1 MLGEEKRKLNTPQHQ
16 LSNNR
21 PRTFQIRT
29 ILTVL
34 GIILIAANL
43 RAAITSVGPLIGDIR
58 DNTGL
63 TGTVAGMLTTLPL
76 IAFAVLSPVT
86 PKLARRFGMEKT
98 LFVGLLVLTL
108 GILLR
113 SLPSTILLFVGT
125 ALIGLA
131 IAVGNVLLPSL
142 IKRDFPH
149 NLGIMT
155 GAYSLSMSIF
165 AALASGL
172 SVPIAHGLQI
182 GWRGSLLS
190 VAALSI
196 VAALIWIPQ
205 LQSRHIPKGYS
216 TNKTTSK
223 SIWCCPLAWQ
233 VTLFMGLQ
241 SLAFYVSI
249 SWLPAILF
257 DRGYSAE
264 SAGWILSL
272 MQFVSLPVSFIVP
285 MIAGRSKN
293 QRGLAVLMS
302 LFGMIGFTGLF
313 IGSNSVLLLWIIF
326 IGLGQGGSIS
336 LALTMFALRAP
347 NVMVSAELSGM
358 AQSIGY
364 ALAACGPILFGFLHD
379 VTNGWN
385 LPLIGVV
392 IVILIQLLVG
402 LGAGRD
408 AYVTQLDKKETN
420 SVS

>member
-1 MLGEEKRKLNTPQHQ
+1 MNTQQYNPNTSHTHE
-16 LSNNR
+16 SK
-21 PRTFQIRT
+21 IRT

-58 DNTGL
+58 NTTGL

-76 IAFAVLSPVT
+76 IAFAILSPVT

-98 LFVGLLVLTL
+98 LFIGLLVLSM
-108 GILLR
+108 GIILR
-113 SLPSTILLFVGT
+113 YLPSTILLFVGT

-142 IKRDFPH
+142 IKRDFAY
-149 NLGIMT
+149 NVGIMT
-155 GAYSLSMSIF
+155 GAYSLSMGIF

-172 SVPIAHGLQI
+172 SVPIAHGLQL

-190 VAALSI
+190 VASLSL

-205 LQSRHIPKGYS
+205 LQHPHLPKES
-216 TNKTTSK
+216 SINKVTEK
-223 SIWCCPLAWQ
+223 SIWRCPLAWQ

-249 SWLPAILF
+249 SWLPAILS

-272 MQFVSLPVSFIVP
+272 MQFVSLPVSFLVP

-293 QRGLAVLMS
+293 QSGLAVLIS
-302 LFGMIGFTGLF
+302 LFGMIGFAGLL
-313 IGSNSVLLLWIIF
+313 IGNNALLFLWIIF

-364 ALAACGPILFGFLHD
+364 TLAACGPILFGFLHD
-379 VTNGWN
+379 VTDDWS
-385 LPLIGVV
+385 LPLIGIVVV
-392 IVILIQLLVG
+392 ILLQLLVG
-402 LGAGRD
+402 LGAGRA
-408 AYVTQLDKKETN
+408 AYVTQLDKSEKIN
-420 SVS
+420 HSS